1 MAQTSGIVK
10 ILIQLLS
17 LQAIYQSS
25 PEKIRLE
32 LPGLVARLL
41 FDSESRVQELVKG
54 LRKVWEQDRET
65 KLEVNSSYFKLSFVR
80 FIISMYQTDDDRK
93 DPNL

>member
-1 MAQTSGIVK
+1 MAPTSGIIK

-32 LPGLVARLL
+32 FPGLVLRLL
-41 FDSESRVQELVKG
+41 FEAESGVQELVRG
-54 LRKVWEQDRET
+54 VRKVWEQERET
-65 KLEVNSSYFKLSFVR
+65 KLEVNSLDNIFLSNTSF
-80 FIISMYQTDDDRK
+80 F
-93 DPNL
+93 L

>member
-1 MAQTSGIVK
+1 MIK

-32 LPGLVARLL
+32 FPGLVLRLL
-41 FDSESRVQELVKG
+41 FEAESGVQELVRG
-54 LRKVWEQDRET
+54 VRKVWEQERET
-65 KLEVNSSYFKLSFVR
+65 KLEVNSSDNIFLSNTS
-80 FIISMYQTDDDRK
+80 FI
-93 DPNL
+93 L

>member
-1 MAQTSGIVK
+1 MAPTSGIIK

-32 LPGLVARLL
+32 FPGLVLRLL
-41 FDSESRVQELVKG
+41 FEAESGVQELVRG
-54 LRKVWEQDRET
+54 VRKVWEQERET
-65 KLEVNSSYFKLSFVR
+65 KLEVNSLDNIFLSNTS
-80 FIISMYQTDDDRK
+80 FI
-93 DPNL
+93 L

>member
-1 MAQTSGIVK
+1 MAPTSGIIK

-32 LPGLVARLL
+32 FPGLVLRLL
-41 FDSESRVQELVKG
+41 FEAESGVQELVRG
-54 LRKVWEQDRET
+54 VRKVWEQERET
-65 KLEVNSSYFKLSFVR
+65 KLEVNSLDNIFLSTHHSFC
-80 FIISMYQTDDDRK
+80 D
-93 DPNL
+93 

>member
-1 MAQTSGIVK
+1 MAPTSGIIK

-32 LPGLVARLL
+32 FPGLVLRLL
-41 FDSESRVQELVKG
+41 FEAESGVQELVRG
-54 LRKVWEQDRET
+54 VRKVWEQERET
-65 KLEVNSSYFKLSFVR
+65 KLEVNSLDNTFCQTHHSF
-80 FIISMYQTDDDRK
+80 YD
-93 DPNL
+93 

>member
-1 MAQTSGIVK
+1 MAPTSGIIK

-32 LPGLVARLL
+32 FPGLVLRLL
-41 FDSESRVQELVKG
+41 FEAESGVQELVRG
-54 LRKVWEQDRET
+54 VRKVWEQERET
-65 KLEVNSSYFKLSFVR
+65 KLEVNSSDNICLIPKGVR
-80 FIISMYQTDDDRK
+80 QFLENS
-93 DPNL
+93 LGGW

>member
-1 MAQTSGIVK
+1 MAPTSGIIK

-32 LPGLVARLL
+32 FPGLVLRLL
-41 FDSESRVQELVKG
+41 FEAESGVQELVRG
-54 LRKVWEQDRET
+54 VRKVWEQERET
-65 KLEVNSSYFKLSFVR
+65 KLEVNSFDNIFLSNTSF
-80 FIISMYQTDDDRK
+80 F
-93 DPNL
+93 L

>member
-1 MAQTSGIVK
+1 MIK

-32 LPGLVARLL
+32 FPGLVLRLL
-41 FDSESRVQELVKG
+41 FEAESGVQELVRG
-54 LRKVWEQDRET
+54 VRKVWEQERET
-65 KLEVNSSYFKLSFVR
+65 KLEVNSLDNIFLSNTSF
-80 FIISMYQTDDDRK
+80 F
-93 DPNL
+93 L